1 MANRPGMLSTWRRA
15 VGGNDEQAL
24 PARVRQTIAAQQL
37 RGEQLIGWAQL
48 AVGLTWAVLYAA
60 APKTFAENQ
69 TIMWGGLAFGPVPVA
84 LGLYIAFTGLRLW
97 LTYRAIAPAWLLTAS
112 VGLDMVLLLGLIWSF
127 HLQYMQPAAFYL
139 KAPTLLYVF
148 IFIALRA
155 LRFSAGY
162 VLLAGALAAAGWL
175 VLVYYALWQ
184 AAPGAGVT
192 RDYIAYMTSS
202 RILLGAEF
210 DKVIT
215 ILLVTAILAI
225 AILRARALLVRAVA
239 EGQAAQDLSRF
250 FAPEIARRITQ
261 AENRIQ
267 PGEGALRPAAILM
280 CDIRGFTNLA
290 KRIPPDTLMALLA
303 DYERRMC
310 GVIKAH
316 GGSIDKFLGDG
327 ILATFGAAVPT
338 DTYAADALRAVEAL
352 GDAAVQW
359 RADLAAQGQE
369 PLNVNF
375 AVAAG
380 EVVFGAVGDA
390 DRLEFTVIGDAVNL
404 AAKLEKANKAQAV
417 RALTTAETLRLAETQ
432 GYHAQTP
439 LEQRPGV
446 TIEGVATPLD
456 LVVLLL

>member
-1 MANRPGMLSTWRRA
+1 MTNRPGSLSTWRRTFSR
-15 VGGNDEQAL
+15 GDEAAL

-48 AVGLTWAVLYAA
+48 AVGVTWAILYAL
-60 APKTFAENQ
+60 APKTFADSQ
-69 TIMWGGLAFGPVPVA
+69 TIMWGDLAFGPVPVA
-84 LGLYIAFTGLRLW
+84 LGLYIAFTALRLW
-97 LTYRAIAPAWLLTAS
+97 LTYRAFAPAWLLTLS

-162 VLLAGALAAAGWL
+162 VLLAGAAAAVGWL
-175 VLVYYALWQ
+175 VLVYYA
-184 AAPGAGVT
+184 AIHAEPGAGVT
-192 RDYIAYMTSS
+192 RDYVTYMTSS

-215 ILLVTAILAI
+215 ILLVTAILAV

-250 FAPEIARRITQ
+250 FAPEIAQRITR
-261 AENRIQ
+261 AEHRIR
-267 PGEGALRPAAILM
+267 PGQGVLRPAAILM
-280 CDIRGFTNLA
+280 ADIRGFTNLA
-290 KRIPPDTLMALLA
+290 KRVPPDRLMALLA

-310 GVIKAH
+310 GVIQAH

-327 ILATFGAAVPT
+327 ILATFGAALPT
-338 DTYAADALRAVEAL
+338 ETYAADALRAVQAL
-352 GDAAVQW
+352 GEAATAWQ
-359 RADLAAQGQE
+359 AELAADGQ
-369 PLNVNF
+369 PALAVNF

-380 EVVFGAVGDA
+380 EVVFGAIGDA
-390 DRLEFTVIGDAVNL
+390 ERLEFTVIGDAVNL
-404 AAKLEKANKAQAV
+404 AAKLEKANKAEAV
-417 RALTTAETLRLAETQ
+417 RALTTAETLRLAEAQ
-432 GYHAQTP
+432 GYVAPVPH
-439 LEQRPGV
+439 EQRGGAM
-446 TIEGVATPLD
+446 IEGVATPVD
-456 LVVLLL
+456 LIVLLA